1 MFALAVVD
9 CVHDAL
15 IRSVAVIFLVERV
28 ALVVDHIAGPLVEC
42 PVCVARPQTHVGL
55 RYLGKTLALHG
66 AGIELRRGPVTPARR
81 SADAVIE
88 ARNLCGQKH
97 GQPLRRDRDGVV
109 GLRQLAHRTGLG
121 HVRSEGGMEGGGDA
135 DEDERAEARS
145 VILRRLLG
153 VARTVR
159 GDWKRGKLVVLSEDP
174 VVLRSGTAG
183 FM

>member
-42 PVCVARPQTHVGL
+42 PVCVAKEIGL
-55 RYLGKTLALHG
+55 QDLGYTLALHG
-66 AGIELRRGPVTPARR
+66 AGIDLRRGPVTPARR

-88 ARNLCGQKH
+88 ARNLCGQEH

-109 GLRQLAHRTGLG
+109 GLRQLARRTGLG